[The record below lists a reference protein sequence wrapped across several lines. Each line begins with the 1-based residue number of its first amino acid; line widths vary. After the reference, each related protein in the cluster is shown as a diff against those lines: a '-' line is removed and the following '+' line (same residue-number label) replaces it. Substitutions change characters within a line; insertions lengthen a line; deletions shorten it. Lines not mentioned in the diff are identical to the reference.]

1 MPYFQIPNSNLFPGG
16 TRLYLSG
23 NSGTERLVLEKGVKV
38 TLELA
43 GLPANAKPA
52 VRQLSP
58 VTAMDF
64 MALVLAGKS
73 SGPDILDISPLTGG
87 GTKRSFTITGKANGS
102 AALIGDGL
110 AALLVVV
117 GHFNNHSA
125 MEFDLIADTF
135 RKSNPAKTH
144 VLARTLFSNWDN
156 LFNEDSE
163 ANQIHWCPNYQLNK
177 PETGCLP
184 CGTVS
189 KVGASLIFHSVDYS
203 YHGYYKPLPGM
214 GTAAARAG
222 LSRADIKYDANTLDK
237 GIAAIRSR
245 LSKGIPSIVGLTYIP
260 SSAIKANGTFAET
273 GQGGHTVPIV
283 GCSFDSKKLLYIDV
297 YPKGSK
303 LKYAGGHA
311 GIDLFPND
319 CHYLGI
325 FERVFDD
332 AGRGTDALR
341 TPDILAGDS
350 GTFTNPQYLEVVS
363 GPIS

>member
-23 NSGTERLVLEKGVKV
+23 NGGTERLVLEPGVKV

-58 VTAMDF
+58 VTAMDL

-73 SGPDILDISPLTGG
+73 SGPDILDISPLTGSG
-87 GTKRSFTITGKANGS
+87 AKRSFTITGKATGS

-110 AALLVVV
+110 ATLLVVV
-117 GHFNNHSA
+117 GHFNYHTD
-125 MEFDLIADTF
+125 MEFDLIAETF

-163 ANQIHWCPNYQLNK
+163 ANQRHWCPDYPK
-177 PETGCLP
+177 RGCLP

-203 YHGYYKPLPGM
+203 YFGYYKPLPGM
-214 GTAAARAG
+214 GNASARAA
-222 LSRADIKYDANTLDK
+222 LSRADIKYDAATLDK
-237 GIAAIRSR
+237 AIAAIRGR
-245 LSKGIPSIVGLTYIP
+245 LSKGIPSIVGLSYIP
-260 SSAIKANGTFAET
+260 SSAIRPNGTFAET
-273 GQGGHTVPIV
+273 GEGGHTVPIV
-283 GCSFDSKKLLYIDV
+283 GCSFDSKKFLYIDV

-303 LKYAGGHA
+303 LKYSGGHA
-311 GIDLFPND
+311 GVDLFPNA

-325 FERVFDD
+325 FERVSDD
-332 AGRGTDALR
+332 AGRGTDVLR

-350 GTFTNPQYLEVVS
+350 GIFTNPQYLEVVS
-363 GPIS
+363 GPLS